1 MTVAPEVTEAPIGR
15 PLSGNPEA
23 STPNLTAH
31 TAGGITPVEAA
42 KDNDREYVVLRGSDG
57 DDDGSNFKSWQFVAN
72 VEATSAQQAVRKAAE
87 TPGTSFL
94 DPEGSVTLVAIP
106 TRSFSPVTVTVKTTT
121 TVVLS

>member
-15 PLSGNPEA
+15 PLSGNPETIQPWQTTSA
-23 STPNLTAH
+23 NPPA
-31 TAGGITPVEAA
+31 PEA
-42 KDNDREYVVLRGSDG
+42 KDNDREYVVLRRVPSQEEERAD
-57 DDDGSNFKSWQFVAN
+57 WYEFVAN

-106 TRSFSPVTVTVKTTT
+106 TRSFSPVTVSVKTVK

>member
-23 STPNLTAH
+23 STPNLAAH

-42 KDNDREYVVLRGSDG
+42 KDNDREYVVLRQIEATT
-57 DDDGSNFKSWQFVAN
+57 WQFVAN

-106 TRSFSPVTVTVKTTT
+106 TRSFSPVTVSVKTVT